1 MKNYYY
7 IYKSFKKVSMKN
19 RKKFKGLMNEVVGMI
34 FEREN
39 VGEMFLMDIKREI
52 RKGEEVRVLDSWYSD
67 GIWSFDSFDDR
78 FERSVSG
85 LENFEVKRKMVG
97 KVMRR
102 FLVKKVE
109 EKVG

>member
-19 RKKFKGLMNEVVGMI
+19 RKKFKSLLNEVIGMI
-34 FEREN
+34 FEKEN
-39 VGEMFLMDIKREI
+39 VDEMFLMDIKREI
-52 RKGEEVRVLDSWYSD
+52 RKREEVSVLDSWYSD
-67 GIWSFDSFDDR
+67 GVWSFDSFSDR
-78 FERSVSG
+78 FERCVWD
-85 LENFEVKRKMVG
+85 LEDFRVKRRVVG
-97 KVMRR
+97 KVMRV

>member
-1 MKNYYY
+1 
-7 IYKSFKKVSMKN
+7 MKN